1 VHNLLRTRL
10 PFYYDWSTYPKTP
23 TIHRVGVL
31 GFLVSFLFFTLLQFA
46 IPNLFIPEVK
56 PVLAGANS
64 VTWSSYNEFTNNG
77 VAGSNYTGA
86 TTPSQVAINDSA
98 NPTDANLGNVKLTDA
113 FGTGADCDVT
123 IGDGSTATSVN
134 IKNLYEDVSVTRVT
148 LANCTD
154 SAKNGSN
161 KGLNYGAS
169 SYLATASA
177 TPNFRSL
184 TITANATLTTT
195 GPSGSIPG
203 VKIQFLVKNTLSIDA
218 TGKINVSGMGYG
230 GGYGSGV
237 GGTGGTSGGAGN
249 GTIGSGGGGGGGYG
263 GNGGNGGNG
272 NRLGGGANGSGGGGG
287 SIYNYQ
293 TSQFGSGGGKGY
305 TVSGGA
311 GGGAIKIWANDLV
324 ISGNILADG
333 GNGGNGNR
341 LGGGAN
347 GSGGGGGS
355 GGSISIYSSG
365 GIIDASKLSAKAG
378 NGGNS
383 NAYSGQGYGGG
394 GGGGG
399 GGKVILEIQAELI
412 SGNPVVN
419 GGNGGTSG
427 GGTAQPGSSGVTT
440 SPSYQQINSVP
451 FISPGTISGL
461 KMQASSGQI
470 YKWSSITWNTTT
482 LPANTSISFQARTS
496 NDGSSWSSWSTAS
509 TPQTSG
515 ITGTQD
521 ISSLGASLWL
531 EIQMSLATSDGA
543 STPTLNDFT
552 VNYNYLNTSTSSKTY
567 RNDNGQEINVANSN
581 NYTNEL
587 SAIFKASIQP
597 RPDSSPLM
605 PQLEVRTDASFT

>member
-1 VHNLLRTRL
+1 MAVVPKLKIDESMNRKKLIDELEREAERLHNATRTDIPFLSPVHNLLRTRL

-169 SYLATASA
+169 SYLATVSA

-287 SIYNYQ
+287 SIYNY
-293 TSQFGSGGGKGY
+293 
-305 TVSGGA
+305 
-311 GGGAIKIWANDLV
+311 
-324 ISGNILADG
+324 
-333 GNGGNGNR
+333 
-341 LGGGAN
+341 
-347 GSGGGGGS
+347 
-355 GGSISIYSSG
+355 
-365 GIIDASKLSAKAG
+365 
-378 NGGNS
+378 
-383 NAYSGQGYGGG
+383 
-394 GGGGG
+394 
-399 GGKVILEIQAELI
+399 
-412 SGNPVVN
+412 
-419 GGNGGTSG
+419 
-427 GGTAQPGSSGVTT
+427 
-440 SPSYQQINSVP
+440 
-451 FISPGTISGL
+451 
-461 KMQASSGQI
+461 
-470 YKWSSITWNTTT
+470 
-482 LPANTSISFQARTS
+482 
-496 NDGSSWSSWSTAS
+496 
-509 TPQTSG
+509 
-515 ITGTQD
+515 
-521 ISSLGASLWL
+521 
-531 EIQMSLATSDGA
+531 
-543 STPTLNDFT
+543 
-552 VNYNYLNTSTSSKTY
+552 
-567 RNDNGQEINVANSN
+567 
-581 NYTNEL
+581 
-587 SAIFKASIQP
+587 
-597 RPDSSPLM
+597 
-605 PQLEVRTDASFT
+605 